1 MRIGIFTALEEE
13 SRSFLQHAESCVQ
26 VGDFTVWKLDIGD
39 VYLCRPPVV
48 GEIAAAAACQLLIS
62 RFNVQ
67 AILNFGVVGALTEQ
81 TRTFSTMYVHSVVHY
96 AKDTTGI
103 DDCPLGQYECFPSV
117 AVDTD
122 GDLLKTALT
131 VHKLPV
137 VRCASADKFVADSGE
152 KSMLNSLFG
161 ADICDMESAGVLFTC
176 KFNGVPCL
184 LIKCVS
190 DSLYGGSGEYDE
202 NSDKAAQHFFAL
214 AEGLVKKLQGAT
226 SAG

>member
-103 DDCPLGQYECFPSV
+103 PPPQTV
-117 AVDTD
+117 
-122 GDLLKTALT
+122 LLVSYGST
-131 VHKLPV
+131 V
-137 VRCASADKFVADSGE
+137 
-152 KSMLNSLFG
+152 
-161 ADICDMESAGVLFTC
+161 
-176 KFNGVPCL
+176 
-184 LIKCVS
+184 
-190 DSLYGGSGEYDE
+190 LY
-202 NSDKAAQHFFAL
+202 K
-214 AEGLVKKLQGAT
+214 
-226 SAG
+226 